1 MRLTESTI
9 VYVASATQETTP
21 MSLTEVMNAVKGGS
35 CLEELG
41 VFTAPHEADSY
52 HERAKLL
59 ADGTEMLKSI
69 GSENLERVV
78 ELIKDRRLEELL
90 DKCGI

>member
-21 MSLTEVMNAVKGGS
+21 MSLTEVMNAREGGLN
-35 CLEELG
+35 LEDVGIYTVPE
-41 VFTAPHEADSY
+41 EADA
-52 HERAKLL
+52 HHKRTKLL
-59 ADGTEMLKSI
+59 ADGTEMLKSL